1 MYRKRPHSAK
11 MTNHEPKHHTTLLAP
26 LFTAHTGKAANYA
39 GRQPG
44 RLGPAFWRP
53 SGYRFLRAR
62 LQLRRTEG
70 AGGTLRK
77 LAAYRAKPT
86 SRRAGGALH
95 AELPPVDHCLL
106 WGAEGGRCRG
116 ACQPDESGQRVKR
129 PIA

>member
-1 MYRKRPHSAK
+1 MYRKRPYSAK
-11 MTNHEPKHHTTLLAP
+11 TTDHELKHHTTLLAS
-26 LFTAHTGKAANYA
+26 LLTAHTGKAANYA

-53 SGYRFLRAR
+53 SRYRLLWAR
-62 LQLRRTEG
+62 LQLSRTES
-70 AGGTLRK
+70 AGGTLCK
-77 LAAYRAKPT
+77 LAAYRTEPA
-86 SRRAGGALH
+86 SRRAGGPLH

-106 WGAEGGRCRG
+106 WGAEGWRCRG